1 MRAGYS
7 RLTSIGRTTLRLA
20 ALSLLLAG
28 TCARAVECA
37 GDSLGGIEV
46 TVCRV
51 HLPKDDLR
59 LLLYDGGGNAYAN
72 FASLRAKL
80 AARGEWL
87 LFAMNAG
94 MYEEDL
100 SPLGLYIANG
110 RQLQR
115 LNRRT
120 GRGNF
125 YQLPNGV
132 FLVNA
137 AGARVLTTA
146 DYVAEAPDARLAT
159 QSGPMLVHRGA
170 IVENAVV
177 HPDSQS
183 RRLRNGVCAPSPD
196 IAAFVISEGPVT
208 FHELATYFRDRL
220 HCAEALYLDGSI
232 SSLYS
237 RELGRSD
244 RRRDLG
250 PIIAVVEPAH

>member
-1 MRAGYS
+1 M
-7 RLTSIGRTTLRLA
+7 TPIGRTTLHVA

-28 TCARAVECA
+28 TCARTVECA
-37 GDSLGGIEV
+37 GDSMAGIEV

-51 HLPKDDLR
+51 QLPHDDLR
-59 LLLYDGGGNAYAN
+59 LLLYDGGGKAYAN
-72 FASLRAKL
+72 FASLRGAL
-80 AARGEWL
+80 AARGESL
-87 LFAMNAG
+87 VFAMNAG
-94 MYEEDL
+94 MYQEDL
-100 SPLGLYIANG
+100 SPLGLYIAEG
-110 RQLQR
+110 RQLRQ

-146 DYVAEAPDARLAT
+146 DYVAEARDARLAT

-177 HPDSQS
+177 HPGALS

-196 IAAFVISEGPVT
+196 VAAFVISEGPVT
-208 FHELATYFRDRL
+208 FHEFATYFRDRL
-220 HCAEALYLDGSI
+220 RCAEALYLDGSI

-237 RELGRSD
+237 RALGRSD

-250 PIIAVVEPAH
+250 PIIAVVEPTD